1 MIDLPAL
8 AASLPRQKIRPDME
22 VIMDI
27 HQRIESEFARL
38 NRTNMTDKDVIR
50 EIAEIWADSG
60 GEADGLDE
68 YYIEKIKVE
77 VNRICR
83 WRKIA

>member
-1 MIDLPAL
+1 MDSP
-8 AASLPRQKIRPDME
+8 SLPRQKIRPDIE

-50 EIAEIWADSG
+50 EIAEIWTDSG

-68 YYIEKIKVE
+68 YYIEKIKAE
-77 VNRICR
+77 VNRIRR